1 MIFSEIFLVCINK
14 IRIKW
19 KVNLKNAKSMKVFGL
34 IMKEIF
40 KYLSVEENNI
50 EYLKLIDTMP
60 LTYFYINK
68 NEK

>member
-1 MIFSEIFLVCINK
+1 
-14 IRIKW
+14 
-19 KVNLKNAKSMKVFGL
+19 MKVFGL

-40 KYLSVEENNI
+40 KYLSVEENKI
-50 EYLKLIDTMP
+50 EYLKFIYTMP